1 MQRSNTARET
11 GSILASRALIS
22 TQTFKGV
29 NRCHANLRKNI
40 FLKLLKDVN
49 RNMLK
54 VSTEG
59 KEQPLDSKNPKFIYY
74 GNSVIYPFFNNTQ

>member
-29 NRCHANLRKNI
+29 NRCRKFKKKYI
-40 FLKLLKDVN
+40 LKLLKDVN

>member
-1 MQRSNTARET
+1 M
-11 GSILASRALIS
+11 SRK
-22 TQTFKGV
+22 FK
-29 NRCHANLRKNI
+29 KNI